1 MPARPHIAPLTI
13 DALSRAPQ
21 VAPPG
26 SARTV
31 ARLPRP
37 VSPRTPRL
45 PSQAVVET
53 STVERDLRRF
63 LAKNFPLGRNA
74 DSLGSGDS
82 LLEAGVIDSTGVLE
96 LVGHLEDSYGI
107 EVADEELV
115 PENLDSIEHVVRY
128 VETKLGST

>member
-1 MPARPHIAPLTI
+1 M
-13 DALSRAPQ
+13 
-21 VAPPG
+21 
-26 SARTV
+26 
-31 ARLPRP
+31 
-37 VSPRTPRL
+37 
-45 PSQAVVET
+45 VET